1 MADGSVIT
9 EEMRRLIG
17 VETPPYVLEVERGDL
32 RRFVEATGET
42 NRLFTDEDWAR
53 RSQHGGV
60 VFPPTFFCPDPIIA
74 AKLAGLERPWPFKYS
89 IDGGSEWEFFAPV
102 RVGDKLRLTA
112 KIADL
117 YEKQGSTQTGRMLFT
132 IIEVR
137 CTNQRGELV
146 GIARGTG
153 IVYEGPAEGKGESA
167 A

>member
-17 VETPPYVLEVERGDL
+17 VETPPYVIEVERGDL
-32 RRFVEATGET
+32 RRFVEATGES

-102 RVGDKLRLTA
+102 RVGDRLRLAA

-117 YEKQGSTQTGRMLFT
+117 SEKQGSAQTGRMLFT

-137 CTNQRGELV
+137 CTNQRDELV

-153 IVYEGPAEGKGESA
+153 IVYEGPVGGKGESA